1 MCPPRPAPGCGV
13 VPWSAAWLVG
23 LALCVSPPV
32 HSGALSGCWGVCC
45 YCPVRLPRSGP
56 PPGVSLPAT
65 PGPAASRRFPVSPAG
80 AWPAVARRRGAA
92 IFGTDVLSLPII
104 NASGSRR
111 RHGTHLYLPAP
122 PRAST
127 ISGDGGQIGP
137 PVHQSAAARAG
148 GRVLFVW
155 PLRGRLARYR
165 AMAQA
170 PYAARAWP
178 LSLPGHGRAGLL
190 RARPF
195 PPLFRPLFRPFPPSF
210 PRFPPARLFPA
221 HCLSQWWPRGAR
233 RGSSASA
240 PKDPSS
246 QQRAGRRASCSAS
259 VVRKES
265 RSPKAPAREDLRK
278 RISPAAHRVTAPAP
292 CARPRPGA
300 RPVRSGTGTMSGST
314 KVMSSPYAHGT

>member
-148 GRVLFVW
+148 GRVLSSGPFAGDW
-155 PLRGRLARYR
+155 RAIEPWHRRRTPPGPGRSPSRATGGRGCSARARSPPFSGPFSALFPPLSLVSLPRGSSRHTACLSGVPAARAAVPALRHPRIPRPSRELGGGRLA
-165 AMAQA
+165 A
-170 PYAARAWP
+170 PRWFGRRAARPRHRHERICGSA
-178 LSLPGHGRAGLL
+178 
-190 RARPF
+190 F
-195 PPLFRPLFRPFPPSF
+195 PPLPIASPPRPLAPGPD
-210 PRFPPARLFPA
+210 PA
-221 HCLSQWWPRGAR
+221 HG
-233 RGSSASA
+233 
-240 PKDPSS
+240 PS
-246 QQRAGRRASCSAS
+246 
-259 VVRKES
+259 V
-265 RSPKAPAREDLRK
+265 PARER
-278 RISPAAHRVTAPAP
+278 
-292 CARPRPGA
+292 
-300 RPVRSGTGTMSGST
+300 
-314 KVMSSPYAHGT
+314 